1 VLTLRDND
9 ATYLRNRV
17 WRNLLIRTLTCF
29 LVAPLFLATL
39 MTSAAPAYAGDN
51 DQDRVASAAKPD
63 VNGNQK
69 TAPEFDESAGLN
81 IPDPLTFQSI
91 ATDVDENVTTS
102 KAGHL
107 LVTKSVDLSAFCTPT
122 SGVIYFLI
130 VDDVPIRNSA
140 LFSRST
146 VTAQISG
153 VTKDV
158 VAAGAHQ
165 IRVGESCTVPGAT
178 VTGSTV
184 TLVGITS
191 VVVLP

>member
-1 VLTLRDND
+1 MT
-9 ATYLRNRV
+9 
-17 WRNLLIRTLTCF
+17 RNLTRF
-29 LVAPLFLATL
+29 LVAPLFAATL
-39 MTSAAPAYAGDN
+39 MTPAAPAYAGGD
-51 DQDRVASAAKPD
+51 DQALIASGAKPD

-69 TAPEFDESAGLN
+69 TTPEFDESAGVN

-91 ATDVDENVTTS
+91 ATDVDEEVTTS
-102 KAGHL
+102 KPGHL

-153 VTKDV
+153 VTTDV
-158 VAAGAHQ
+158 VAAGTHQ

-178 VTGSTV
+178 VTGGTV
-184 TLVGITS
+184 TVVGITS
-191 VVVLP
+191 VIVLP

>member
-1 VLTLRDND
+1 LK
-9 ATYLRNRV
+9 
-17 WRNLLIRTLTCF
+17 RNLTRF
-29 LVAPLFLATL
+29 LVAPLFAATL
-39 MTSAAPAYAGDN
+39 MTPAAPGYASDN
-51 DQDRVASAAKPD
+51 DQTGITSAAKPD
-63 VNGNQK
+63 VNGNPK
-69 TAPEFDESAGLN
+69 TALEVDESAGLS

-91 ATDVDENVTTS
+91 ATDVDEAVTTS
-102 KAGHL
+102 KPGHL

-153 VTKDV
+153 VTTDV
-158 VAAGAHQ
+158 VAAGTHQ

-191 VVVLP
+191 VIVLP